1 MQQVDPPEG
10 PRTNEIV
17 ALTGEE
23 LERLIKAFE
32 GTPHYVPVA
41 LAARTGLRRDEVL
54 ALSVGDID
62 AAEGLLRVRRI
73 IEDVPPGGDAT
84 RFAEPQFAQSRE
96 PIHLDDTALK
106 LLREHLAQH
115 LAETSLRGGSN
126 MAPDRLLF
134 ARADGLPFTLS
145 AFEKAFYD
153 VAEQAGFPGLR
164 FHHLR
169 DTLAVRLVQAGEPIS
184 VVAER
189 MRHPNS
195 VTTSRRYAPF
205 AEHG

>member
-1 MQQVDPPEG
+1 MQHVDPPEV
-10 PRTNEIV
+10 PRTNEVV
-17 ALTGEE
+17 ALTSEE

-32 GTPHYVPVA
+32 GTPHYVVVA

-62 AAEGLLRVRRI
+62 DAAGLVRVRRV
-73 IEDVPPGGDAT
+73 IEDPPPGGDAP
-84 RFAEPQFAQSRE
+84 RFAEPKFSQSKQ
-96 PIHLDDTALK
+96 PIHLDDTALE
-106 LLREHLAQH
+106 LLREHVARLEADR
-115 LAETSLRGGSN
+115 AESGSGV
-126 MAPDRLLF
+126 APDRLLF
-134 ARADGLPFTLS
+134 ARADGLPFILTE
-145 AFEKAFYD
+145 FEKAFLD
-153 VAEQAGFPGLR
+153 VAERAGFPGLR

-195 VTTSRRYAPF
+195 VTTSRRYAPY

>member
-1 MQQVDPPEG
+1 MQQTDPPEA

-62 AAEGLLRVRRI
+62 EAEGLMRVRRI
-73 IEDVPPGGDAT
+73 VADVPPEGGAP
-84 RFAEPQFAQSRE
+84 RFAEPKSSAARQ
-96 PIHLDDTALK
+96 PMHLDETSLK
-106 LLREHLAQH
+106 LLREHLAQN
-115 LAETSLRGGSN
+115 LADTSLRGGSS

-145 AFEKAFYD
+145 AFEKAFHD
-153 VAEQAGFPGLR
+153 VAEGAGFPGLR

-169 DTLAVRLVQAGEPIS
+169 DTLAAHLVQAGEPLS

-189 MRHPNS
+189 MRHQDS
-195 VTTSRRYAPF
+195 ASTSRRYFP
-205 AEHG
+205 